1 MRELGDERVELRGE
15 EDGGGDAGAHDGE
28 SGDGHLFV
36 GEEEKGGR
44 KGGGRRQ
51 RARRRRSRESCNC
64 ERESKFFSSL
74 WVFSTSSPSLLST
87 SLSSRFLLLSP
98 GTEGALTH
106 N

>member
-1 MRELGDERVELRGE
+1 MRELGDERVERRGE

-36 GEEEKGGR
+36 GEEEKGG
-44 KGGGRRQ
+44 
-51 RARRRRSRESCNC
+51 SCNC